1 MLCLNFLWKVNY
13 HIPRLLFKF
22 LKIYINDNNNN
33 INYAIQCFVN
43 KRIKSTK
50 KKINFAR
57 KFKKIGFYN
66 IKILYL
72 GIIERSNVVHNN
84 CFKIKF

>member
-22 LKIYINDNNNN
+22 LKKYINDNNNN

-50 KKINFAR
+50 KKLILQGNLR
-57 KFKKIGFYN
+57 KLVF
-66 IKILYL
+66 
-72 GIIERSNVVHNN
+72 II
-84 CFKIKF
+84 

>member
-22 LKIYINDNNNN
+22 LKKYINDNNNN

-50 KKINFAR
+50 KKN
-57 KFKKIGFYN
+57 
-66 IKILYL
+66 
-72 GIIERSNVVHNN
+72 
-84 CFKIKF
+84 